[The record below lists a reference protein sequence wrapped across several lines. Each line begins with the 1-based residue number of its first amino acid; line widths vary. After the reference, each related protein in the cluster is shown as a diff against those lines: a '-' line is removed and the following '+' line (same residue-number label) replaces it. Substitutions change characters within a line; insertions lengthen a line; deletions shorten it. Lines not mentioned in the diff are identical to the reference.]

1 MNPYPGFTVRSYPA
15 FRAARLY
22 RVFVAPDALYFIRT
36 KGLISAS
43 DAGSGIL
50 IDPGQAAVAALI
62 RWFGR
67 KSLEAARAEVEQSDP
82 EAMVQS
88 SKKHF
93 KIAVD
98 DFLRSSVEPP
108 SLFGGHGHYYA
119 TWKVVTRKT
128 KDAFQIEDPESLEAA
143 LDRLPALLGSRLSV
157 TVDRPYGGERA
168 RSRLMG

>member
-1 MNPYPGFTVRSYPA
+1 M
-15 FRAARLY
+15 
-22 RVFVAPDALYFIRT
+22 
-36 KGLISAS
+36 
-43 DAGSGIL
+43 
-50 IDPGQAAVAALI
+50 I

-82 EAMVQS
+82 EAMPQS

-98 DFLRSSVEPP
+98 DLVRSSLEPP
-108 SLFGGHGHYYA
+108 SLFRGHGHYYA

-128 KDAFQIEDPESLEAA
+128 KDAFQVEDPDSLEAA
-143 LDRLPALLGSRLSV
+143 LDHLPGLLEARLTV